1 MSAKNAKITQIFN
14 NLEWKKNSELTVHD
28 KLYIICAI
36 KCREQTE
43 L

>member
-1 MSAKNAKITQIFN
+1 M
-14 NLEWKKNSELTVHD
+14 KKNSELTVHD